1 MQCIAIIEVQ
11 CNCNV
16 ITVCSAFNV
25 SQLQCNC
32 NVIQRRVCLR
42 AIAVCSECNVSQSQC
57 KCNVITM
64 KLHWVTRSMYRN
76 FSVLQCNYNVA
87 SLGSAFNVSQLQCN
101 CSVASLCCACN
112 ASQLQCNCSVIT
124 MQLHWVARASYHN

>member
-1 MQCIAIIEVQ
+1 MYR
-11 CNCNV
+11 NYSV
-16 ITVCSAFNV
+16 ITVCSACNV

-76 FSVLQCNYNVA
+76 FSVLQCNYSVA
-87 SLGSAFNVSQLQCN
+87 SLGSACNVSQLQCN

-112 ASQLQCNCSVIT
+112 VSQLQCNCNVIT
-124 MQLHWVARASYHN
+124 VSFRYVARAMYRNYSVIAV